1 MEARSETPTITRRED
16 YAPPA
21 WRIPDISLA
30 FDLDAER
37 TRVRAVLEVECA
49 GEGPLVLDGDELD
62 LKSVAVNGQ
71 VLGEDGYTLADGKL
85 VIPLSGDAA
94 RVETIVEIAPAAN
107 TKLMGLYASGGNLC
121 TQCEAEGFRRI
132 TFFPDRPD
140 VLSRYS
146 VELRA
151 DKVRYPV
158 LLSNGNPVAA
168 GDLPDGRHFARWDDP
183 FPKPCYL
190 FAVVAGDLRAL
201 EDSFETMSGRHVKLG
216 IWVRAADVEKCRH
229 AMQALKDSMRWDEV
243 HYGREY
249 DLDVFNIVAVDDFN
263 FGAMENKGLNVF
275 NSKYILAD
283 AETAT
288 DADFDAV
295 AAVVAHEYFHNW
307 TGNRITCRDWFQ
319 LSLKEGLTVF
329 RDQSFSAD
337 MGSPAVKRIEDVRA
351 LRAAQFQE
359 DAGPLAHP
367 VRPESYIEIS
377 NFYTATVYNKGAEV
391 IRMAATLLGP
401 ENYRKGTD
409 LYFQRHDGEAATV
422 EDWVKA
428 LEDGGGADFG
438 QFRLWYSQAGTP
450 TVTAD
455 LAYDAAKKAATL
467 TLVQAVPDT
476 PGQSKKAAMHIP
488 LRIALFGRE
497 SGSLLGPEQLFQ
509 LRSASATMTFENVA
523 EPPVLSINRGFSA
536 PVTVETK
543 RSAADFAFLSAH
555 DDDPFARY
563 EAMQQLMMDRLVDAV
578 KNGSTDA
585 APLVEAVSRTLKNQA
600 LDHAFIGESILL
612 PTETMVAERLGANVD
627 PDAVHI
633 AREGLRRALLE
644 GVGRETWTALH
655 ASLSDGGGPYELT
668 PDAKGRRRLKNVA
681 LGYLF
686 ADADDAAVAAAEAQ
700 YHAATNMT
708 DRIAALGLLVDVDGP
723 ARERVLQDFYDR
735 FKGDALV
742 LDKWFTAQAM
752 ATGEDALEKAVALA
766 AHPDFTIRNPNRFR
780 ALVGALAMNQF
791 VFHRKDGAG
800 YRFVADKLLEVDAI
814 NPQTAARFIAPFG
827 RWRRMEDARAAMMRA
842 ELERIV
848 GAPGVSR
855 DTFEMASKSL
865 V

>member
-21 WRIPDISLA
+21 WRVPDISLA
-30 FDLDAER
+30 FALDEAR
-37 TRVRAVLEVECA
+37 TRVSAVLRVERA
-49 GEGPLVLDGDELD
+49 GSGPLVLDGDDLD
-62 LKSVAVNGQ
+62 LKSVSVDGR
-71 VLGEDGYTLADGKL
+71 VLGEGDYTLANGNL
-85 VIPLSGDAA
+85 TIPLTGDTAT
-94 RVETIVEIAPAAN
+94 VETVVEIAPAAN
-107 TKLMGLYASGGNLC
+107 SKLMGLYASGGNLC
-121 TQCEAEGFRRI
+121 TQCEAEGFRRV

-146 VELRA
+146 VELNA
-151 DKVRYPV
+151 DKARYPV

-201 EDSFETMSGRHVKLG
+201 EDSFETMSGRHVKLA

-263 FGAMENKGLNVF
+263 FGAMENKGLNIF

-319 LSLKEGLTVF
+319 LSLKEGLTVY
-329 RDQSFSAD
+329 RDQCFSAD

-409 LYFQRHDGEAATV
+409 LYFERHDGEAATV

-455 LAYDAAKKAATL
+455 LAYDPAAKSATL
-467 TLVQAVPDT
+467 TLAQAVPDT
-476 PGQSKKAAMHIP
+476 PGQSQKAPMHIP
-488 LRIALFGRE
+488 LKIALFGRE

-509 LRSASATMTFENVA
+509 LRGASATMTFENVG
-523 EPPVLSINRGFSA
+523 EPPVLSINRSFSA
-536 PVTVETK
+536 PVNVETK

-578 KNGSTDA
+578 RSGGTDA
-585 APLVEAVSRTLKNQA
+585 APLVEAVGRTLRNQA

-612 PTETMVAERLGANVD
+612 PTETMIAERLVANVD
-627 PDAVHI
+627 PDAVHT
-633 AREGLRRALLE
+633 AREGVRRALLE
-644 GVGRETWTALH
+644 GVGRDTWSALYT
-655 ASLSDGGGPYELT
+655 SLSDGAYDLSPGG
-668 PDAKGRRRLKNVA
+668 KGGRRLKNVA

-686 ADADDAAVAAAEAQ
+686 SRPDEAAVAAAEAQ
-700 YHAATNMT
+700 YTAATNMT
-708 DRIAALGLLVDVDGP
+708 DRIAALGLLVDTDTA

-742 LDKWFTAQAM
+742 LDKWFTAQALG
-752 ATGEDALEKAVALA
+752 TSEGTFEHVVALA
-766 AHPDFTIRNPNRFR
+766 GHRDFTIRNPNRFR
-780 ALVGALAMNQF
+780 SLVGALAMNQF

-800 YRFVADKLLEVDAI
+800 YRFVADSLLEVDAI

-827 RWRRMEDARAAMMRA
+827 RWRRMEDARAGMMRA

-848 GAPGVSR
+848 GTPGVSR